1 MQPVAI
7 TAITATS
14 CLGAGLRAT
23 SEALRAQRSGLAPC
37 NFETVQLDTY
47 IGQVPG
53 IDERSLPSEI
63 SDYECRNNRLA
74 LLGLKQDG
82 FMAATARAV
91 HRYGAERVGVFL
103 GTSTAGMLETEI
115 AFRSLDANGMLPAS
129 FNYAGSLDFYS
140 LASFVRKV
148 LRLQGPAAVVST
160 ACSSSAKVF
169 GMARRYMQLGI
180 IDAAVVGGVDSLCL
194 TTMYGF
200 HSLQL
205 TSPVQCRPFDKH
217 RDGISVGEAA
227 AFALL
232 EVMGDSNVPGTLALL
247 GVGETSDAHHISSP
261 HPEGAGARSAMQAA
275 LADAELPASAV
286 DYINLHGT
294 GTPSNDG
301 AESKAVE
308 GVLGTE
314 VPCSSTKGYTGH
326 TLGAAGAL
334 EIAICAI
341 AVSDGFMPSGLNCT
355 LIDPECRINY
365 LRSLGDAGP
374 RVALSNS
381 LGFGGTNCSVVIGR
395 LK

>member
-148 LRLQGPAAVVST
+148 LSLQGPAAVVST

-275 LADAELPASAV
+275 LADAGLPASAV
-286 DYINLHGT
+286 DYVNLHGT